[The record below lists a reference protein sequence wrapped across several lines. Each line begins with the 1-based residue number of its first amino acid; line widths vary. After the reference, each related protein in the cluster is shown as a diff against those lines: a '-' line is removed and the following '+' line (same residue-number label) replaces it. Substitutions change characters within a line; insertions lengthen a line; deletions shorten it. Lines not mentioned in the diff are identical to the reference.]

1 MAKSFGFLRN
11 RDMDNNVDTSPGS
24 KMTASQWAGV
34 VLVYLLIP
42 LILFVCNGNVAW
54 WQAWGFSVLIFLA
67 GVGPRVGVEIRFPGL
82 MVERMKFGKGRAVM
96 AWDRVLAPL
105 MAISIS
111 FPLVIVA
118 GIDHRFGWTAAFPL
132 WVHLLGLAM
141 ILFGYAISSWAMLEN
156 RYFSSEVYIQMDRGH
171 KVCDT
176 GPYRYVRHPS
186 YAGNAIAMVGIVL
199 ALNSLWTIIPVVFA
213 LVVTVIRTTLEDRAL
228 YKELPGYPEY
238 THRVIYRLLPGI
250 W

>member
-1 MAKSFGFLRN
+1 MESNAE
-11 RDMDNNVDTSPGS
+11 TSPDGQ
-24 KMTASQWAGV
+24 KMTATQWAGV

-42 LILFVCNGNVAW
+42 LILFVCNGSLTW
-54 WQAWGFSVLIFLA
+54 WQGWGFSILIFLA

-82 MVERMKFGKGRAVM
+82 MTERMKFGKGRTVM
-96 AWDRVLAPL
+96 GWDRVLAPL

-118 GIDHRFGWTAAFPL
+118 GLDHRYGWTAAFPL
-132 WVHLLGLAM
+132 WVNLLGLAL
-141 ILFGYAISSWAMLEN
+141 ILVGYAISSWAMLEN

-171 KVCDT
+171 RVCDT

-186 YAGNAIAMVGIVL
+186 YAGNAVAMIGIVL
-199 ALNSLWTIIPVVFA
+199 ALNSLWTIISVVFA
-213 LVVTVIRTTLEDRAL
+213 LLVTLIRTALEDRAL
-228 YKELPGYPEY
+228 ARALPGYQEY
-238 THRVIYRLLPGI
+238 ARQVLYRLVPGI